1 MSLPSGFFGIRPD
14 FSPTQIEGLQNVKIS
29 SLLNNQILQYN
40 SSSDKWVNAT
50 IAGGGNVST
59 PGLSNTSRLVRVT
72 GANEISE
79 SGVSADASDN
89 ITGVNDLDVGGN
101 LTVTGTMGGLTA
113 AERTQLANID
123 TTTISTTQWGYLGGL
138 NQALATSS
146 SPTFAALTVVGD
158 MGGIT
163 AAERTQLANID
174 ATTISTTQWGYVG
187 AQDQGTAST
196 DSPTFAA
203 LTVVGD
209 MGGITAAERTQ
220 LANIDT
226 TTISTTQWGYLG
238 GLNQA
243 LATSSSP
250 TFAALTVVGDMGGIT
265 AAERTQLANIDATT
279 ISTTQW
285 GYVGAQDQGTATTDT
300 PTFTGL
306 SANSQKITDLAD
318 PTASTDAV
326 TLNYLDVYHPSTQAK
341 LVSYESS
348 SPFFYTMTTN
358 TKMVW
363 DTDQFPSS
371 SLVSYNNSTG
381 EFTLTTGYLY
391 HITIAGNI
399 QYNTAGGGGSN
410 TGRIQSGAGTICL
423 NRNAGRIG
431 EVDSLAMSA
440 FYDCNG
446 RTGTALVVYYEYTG
460 VGEMYIYKGGSMCIT
475 PIRYTQT

>member
-1 MSLPSGFFGIRPD
+1 MADAP
-14 FSPTQIEGLQNVKIS
+14 
-29 SLLNNQILQYN
+29 
-40 SSSDKWVNAT
+40 SSSFGYRPQYTPNQVRSLSDVEITSVANNEILKWDSTKEKWVNAT
-50 IAGGGNVST
+50 NSGGGGNVST

-72 GANEISE
+72 GANQISE

-101 LTVTGTMGGLTA
+101 LTVTGTMGGITA
-113 AERTQLANID
+113 AERTQLQNID
-123 TTTISTTQWGYLGGL
+123 TTTISTAQWGYVGGL

-163 AAERTQLANID
+163 AAERTQL
-174 ATTISTTQWGYVG
+174 Q
-187 AQDQGTAST
+187 
-196 DSPTFAA
+196 
-203 LTVVGD
+203 
-209 MGGITAAERTQ
+209 
-220 LANIDT
+220 
-226 TTISTTQWGYLG
+226 
-238 GLNQA
+238 
-243 LATSSSP
+243 
-250 TFAALTVVGDMGGIT
+250 
-265 AAERTQLANIDATT
+265 NIDATT

-326 TLNYLDVYHPSTQAK
+326 SLNYLNVYHPSTQAK
-341 LVSYESS
+341 LVSFERN
-348 SPFFYTMTTN
+348 SPSFYTITTGL
-358 TKMVW
+358 KMIW

-371 SLVSYNNSTG
+371 SLISYNSTLG

-391 HITIAGNI
+391 HITIAANI
-399 QYNTAGGGGSN
+399 QYNTPGGGGAN
-410 TGRIQSGAGTICL
+410 GGRIQSFAGTICL

-446 RTGTALVVYYEYTG
+446 RSGADLVVWYEYIG
-460 VGEMYIYKGGSMCIT
+460 VGEMYVYKGASMCIT